1 MLLTGLTVFLGISLL
16 LAKLPRRTLL
26 KTLKHDVAVD
36 LTVSAVT
43 LAIHWGSFEGVMA
56 ATIAGLLMSLT
67 TSSLKRLLGYIDRDF
82 YYPGLI
88 CLQV

>member
-26 KTLKHDVAVD
+26 RTLKHDVAVD
-36 LTVSAVT
+36 LTVSALT

-56 ATIAGLLMSLT
+56 ATIAGLLMSIT
-67 TSSLKRLLGYIDRDF
+67 TSTMKKLVGHIDGNM
-82 YYPGLI
+82 YYPGLV
-88 CLQV
+88 CLKV